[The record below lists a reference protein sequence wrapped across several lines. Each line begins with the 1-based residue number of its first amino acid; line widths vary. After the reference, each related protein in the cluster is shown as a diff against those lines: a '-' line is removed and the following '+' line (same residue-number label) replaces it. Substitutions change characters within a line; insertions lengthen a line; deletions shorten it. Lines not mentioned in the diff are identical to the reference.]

1 MENWTTVCSTRDLT
15 PNGGICAKVDDN
27 QVAIFYCK
35 RSDTLYG
42 LSSYDPVGK
51 ANVMSR
57 GIIGSLS
64 GEPYVASPLYK
75 QHYHLETGACLE
87 QPDLKLVKF
96 EVRKQGEQVQ
106 VLAPLAIAS

>member
-1 MENWTTVCSTRDLT
+1 MENWTTICSQEDLT
-15 PNGGICAKVDDN
+15 PNAGVCAKVADH

-35 RSDTLYG
+35 RSDKIYG
-42 LSSYDPVGK
+42 LSNFDPIGK

-87 QPDLKLVKF
+87 APEHALTRF
-96 EVRKQGEQVQ
+96 EVRRQGNDIQ
-106 VLAPLAIAS
+106 VLAPEALAS

>member
-1 MENWTTVCSTRDLT
+1 MENWTTVCNTRDLT

-42 LSSYDPVGK
+42 LSNYDPVGK

-87 QPDLKLVKF
+87 KPDLKLVKF

>member
-1 MENWTTVCSTRDLT
+1 MENWTTVCSQEDLT
-15 PNGGICAKVDDN
+15 PNAGVCAKVADH

-35 RSDTLYG
+35 RSDKIYG
-42 LSSYDPVGK
+42 LSNFDPIGK

-75 QHYHLETGACLE
+75 QHYHPYRSRSRNR
-87 QPDLKLVKF
+87 Q
-96 EVRKQGEQVQ
+96 KQCSIGVG
-106 VLAPLAIAS
+106 

>member
-42 LSSYDPVGK
+42 LSNFDPIGK

-75 QHYHLETGACLE
+75 QHYHLETGECLE
-87 QPDLKLVKF
+87 QPELKLVKF
-96 EVRKQGEQVQ
+96 EVRKLGEQVQ